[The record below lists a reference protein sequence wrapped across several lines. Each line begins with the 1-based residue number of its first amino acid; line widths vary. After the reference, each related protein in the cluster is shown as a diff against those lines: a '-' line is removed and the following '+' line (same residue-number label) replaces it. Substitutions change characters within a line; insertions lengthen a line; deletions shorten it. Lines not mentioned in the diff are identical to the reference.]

1 MRNVLAC
8 PEPIGLGSSIAE
20 SLHSL
25 IRRTASV
32 YAVPISVIALTG
44 ARAGSA
50 HAVTTQNYKQPP
62 EWIGT
67 GRLSQHLA
75 RGMRLLSGLEASKL
89 TVLRLSAVVGKSR
102 EFVSRGFRLC
112 PICIRPSS
120 GVEHGMIAHQMA
132 WVLSCPQHS
141 CQLIESCRTCGSRVS
156 PWTDYF
162 VDQCCRTCGTDLSQD
177 ELRTRTGG
185 AYEEWRVQQIHE
197 LISFCTR
204 PGDLEISADWTRVFG
219 NSLRQLSQD
228 GCDYSDNER
237 RVLKSALRALG
248 NQMDGRPSLTALLRV
263 AGIQA
268 VNVVDLLQRPQES
281 LSPRLP
287 TAESIIIATAPKIM
301 GLKGQWIGLGNAIR
315 RLIDKKESVYLPP
328 LRWLTNAFNV
338 SAAGV
343 WQHHAELAH
352 TYKDLRAQM
361 LQGRSQ
367 VQKRRALT
375 IALDIVS
382 SNESR
387 GARTFVRRDGQEVS
401 LRAGVSKEIA
411 EQSIRF
417 VAASFEELGHSQIQD
432 WFDVLHEESNEEDL
446 V

>member
-8 PEPIGLGSSIAE
+8 PEPIALGTSMAE

-25 IRRTASV
+25 IRRTAST
-32 YAVPISVIALTG
+32 YAVPISVVALTG

-50 HAVTTQNYKQPP
+50 YAVTTQNYKKPP

-67 GRLSQHLA
+67 GRLSKHLA
-75 RGMRLLSGLEASKL
+75 RGMGLLSGLDASRL
-89 TVLRLSAVVGKSR
+89 TVLRLSSIVGKSR
-102 EFVSRGFRLC
+102 EFIARGFRLC

-120 GVEHGMIAHQMA
+120 GVEHGMMAHQMA

-141 CQLIESCRTCGSRVS
+141 CQLIESCGSCGSTVS

-162 VDQCCRTCGTDLSQD
+162 VDQCCRRCGTDLSQD
-177 ELRTRTGG
+177 ELQARTGG
-185 AYEEWRVQQIHE
+185 AYEEWRVQQMYE
-197 LISFCTR
+197 LISFCSR
-204 PGDLEISADWTRVFG
+204 PDDLAISENWTQVFG
-219 NSLRQLSQD
+219 DSLMRLRHD
-228 GCDYSDNER
+228 GCDYSEHEK

-248 NQMDGRPSLTALLRV
+248 NKMAGRPSLTALLRV

-268 VNVVDLLQRPQES
+268 VSVVDLLQRPQES
-281 LSPRLP
+281 LAPRLL
-287 TAESIIIATAPKIM
+287 TAESITIAMAPKIM
-301 GLKGQWIGLGNAIR
+301 GLKGHWIGLGNAMR
-315 RLIDKKESVYLPP
+315 RLIDKKESLYLPP

-352 TYKDLRAQM
+352 TYKGLRAQM
-361 LQGRSQ
+361 LLEKSHSL
-367 VQKRRALT
+367 KSRALT
-375 IALDIVS
+375 IALDVVS

-387 GARTFVRRDGQEVS
+387 GFRTFVRKDGQEVA

-417 VAASFEELGHSQIQD
+417 VVASFEELGHSQVQD
-432 WFDVLHEESNEEDL
+432 WFNGLNEQSSEEEPL
-446 V
+446 